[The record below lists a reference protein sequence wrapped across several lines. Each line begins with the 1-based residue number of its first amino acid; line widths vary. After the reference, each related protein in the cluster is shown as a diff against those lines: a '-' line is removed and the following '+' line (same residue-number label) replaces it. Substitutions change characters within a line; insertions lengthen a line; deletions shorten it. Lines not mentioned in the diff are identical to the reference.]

1 MIRPSDKFAL
11 VVTLTALFAAGVG
24 TGYFLG
30 KKSPVHSIAST
41 TQTASDQG
49 MKSDWWRRSLNRLSG
64 DLQLTEEQKNSVRPM
79 LQHTANQMFLN
90 RDRALFQIHLELLS
104 FHDTLGRPGTFLDS
118 AQKVR
123 LNELRARLRRRIE
136 TEFPQFL
143 KDSPLPAV
151 TAASGL

>member
-30 KKSPVHSIAST
+30 RKSTVIGVTST
-41 TQTASDQG
+41 TQASSNQG
-49 MKSDWWRRSLNRLSG
+49 MMTDWWQRSLNRLSG

-104 FHDTLGRPGTFLDS
+104 FHDTLGRTGTFLDS
-118 AQKVR
+118 G
-123 LNELRARLRRRIE
+123 
-136 TEFPQFL
+136 TF
-143 KDSPLPAV
+143 DSRYAGAWGGRNFSALQ
-151 TAASGL
+151 